1 MFKIALINMPFSVL
15 ELPSIG
21 LTQLKSVVE
30 EKYGEQVSVDM
41 HYINLDFARYLGLQ
55 AHNMIMTGPNMNNTG
70 IRDWFFRQAAFPHIE
85 DNTEEYFRRY
95 FPQASNEVQMYRQ
108 FIRMKRQGLD
118 GFLNNMVTTYKLDE
132 ADIVGFTSM
141 FHQNVASFALARK
154 IKERNPNV
162 ITVIGG
168 ANCESPMGQEIV
180 KNVEQIDF
188 VFSGP
193 GLISFREF
201 VGCCLDNELE
211 KVHRI
216 NGVFSKANCEAPIP
230 QAALGVFKKHNII
243 GDELDL
249 DASVELD
256 YDSFLESIDRHF
268 PKGEVKGV
276 LLFETSRGCWWGEKA
291 HCTFCG
297 LNGMSMKYRS
307 MSSENALKQIQ
318 SLFKYAGRVKQI
330 DCVDNIMPKNYMTEV
345 FPNLNT
351 PPDMSIFYEVKAD
364 LSEEDIR
371 VLAKARVT
379 KIQPGIEALA
389 TSTLKLMKKG
399 TSSFQN
405 LMFLRNC
412 ALYGIRPSWNLLLG
426 FPGEEGEV
434 FQKYVNDLPLFT
446 HLQPPDGTYPV
457 RFDRYSPYFVK
468 AQEYGLDLHPVDY
481 YSLIYPFSKESL
493 ADLAYFFS
501 DHNVNAKYATTMI
514 TWIGKVR
521 AKSEHW
527 NQRWKGTD
535 GKVAPRLY
543 LKKGTEKTTVYDSR
557 NGEAR
562 EHVVDEVTVQVLELL
577 NKPGRI
583 GDLANNFGHIP
594 DFDPAQQLSA
604 LKERGWIF
612 QEHERY
618 LSLVLPREPA
628 AMPAH

>member
-1 MFKIALINMPFSVL
+1 MFKIALINMPFSTL

-30 EKYGEQVSVDM
+30 KEYGEQVSVDM
-41 HYINLDFARYLGLQ
+41 RYVNLDFAQYLGLQ
-55 AHNMIMTGPNMNNTG
+55 AHNMFMTVPYLNNTG
-70 IRDWFFRQAAFPHIE
+70 IRDWFFRQAAFPHLE

-95 FPQASNEVQMYRQ
+95 FPQATSDVQMYRQ
-108 FIRMKRQGLD
+108 FIRLKRQGLN
-118 GFLNNMVTTYKLDE
+118 GFLDNIVKTYKLDE
-132 ADIVGFTSM
+132 ANIVGFTSM
-141 FHQNVASFALARK
+141 FHQSVASFALARR
-154 IKERNPNV
+154 IKERNSNV

-193 GLISFREF
+193 GLLSFKDF
-201 VGCCLDNELE
+201 VACCLENDMA
-211 KVHRI
+211 KAHRI

-230 QAALGVFKKHNII
+230 QGLGEVKKHAII

-249 DASVELD
+249 DASVELN
-256 YDSFLESIDRHF
+256 YDSFLDDIDKHF
-268 PKGEVKGV
+268 PKGDIKGV
-276 LLFETSRGCWWGEKA
+276 LLFETSRGCWWGQKA

-297 LNGMSMKYRS
+297 LNGMSMSYRS

-318 SLFKYAGRVKQI
+318 SLFKYSHRVKQI
-330 DCVDNIMPKNYMTEV
+330 DSVDNIMPKHYLSEV

-351 PPDMSIFYEVKAD
+351 PEGISIFYEVKAD
-364 LSEEDIR
+364 LSEEDIA

-379 KIQPGIEALA
+379 KIQPGVEALS

-399 TSSFQN
+399 TSVFQN
-405 LMFLRNC
+405 LVLLRNC
-412 ALYGIRPSWNLLLG
+412 ALYGINPAWNLLVG
-426 FPGEEGEV
+426 FPGEEGDV
-434 FQKYVNDLPLFT
+434 FRKYVEDLPLLT
-446 HLQPPDGTYPV
+446 HLQPPDGVYPV

-468 AQEYGLDLHPVDY
+468 AKEYGLDLQPVDY

-493 ADLAYFFS
+493 ANLAYFFS
-501 DHNVNAKYATTMI
+501 DHNANAKYATTMI
-514 TWIGKVR
+514 SWIGRIREKT
-521 AKSEHW
+521 EHW
-527 NQRWKGTD
+527 HKRWNRRD
-535 GKVAPRLY
+535 GRVAPALY
-543 LKKGTEKTTVYDSR
+543 LKKGADRKSVYDSR
-557 NGEAR
+557 SGEAR
-562 EHVVDEVTVQVLELL
+562 EHEVDEVTVQVLELL

-583 GDLANNFGHIP
+583 GDLTNNFGHIP
-594 DFDPAQQLSA
+594 DFDPERQLSF

-628 AMPAH
+628 AMYAH

>member
-1 MFKIALINMPFSVL
+1 MFKIALVNMPFSAL

-30 EKYGEQVSVDM
+30 KKYAEQVSVDI
-41 HYINLDFARYLGLQ
+41 HYINLDFARYLGLK
-55 AHNMIMTGPNMNNTG
+55 AHNMIVHVPYLNNTG
-70 IRDWFFRQAAFPHIE
+70 IRDWFFRQAAFPMLA
-85 DNTEEYFRRY
+85 DNTEEYFQRY
-95 FPQASNEVQMYRQ
+95 FPQGNNEVQMYRQ
-108 FIRMKRQGLD
+108 FIRLKRQGLD
-118 GFLNNMVTTYKLDE
+118 GFLDNLITAYKLDE

-141 FHQNVASFALARK
+141 FHQNVASFAMARK
-154 IKERNPNV
+154 VKDRNPNV

-180 KNVEQIDF
+180 KHVEQIDF

-193 GLISFREF
+193 GLISFPEF
-201 VGCCLDNELE
+201 IGCCIEQDWARR
-211 KVHRI
+211 HRI
-216 NGVFSKANCEAPIP
+216 NGVFSKANCAAPIP
-230 QAALGVFKKHNII
+230 QATLGEFKKHSII

-256 YDSFLESIDRHF
+256 YDPFLESLERQF
-268 PKGEVKGV
+268 PNGDVKGV

-307 MSSENALKQIQ
+307 MSSENAVTQIQ
-318 SLFKYAGRVKQI
+318 SLFKYAGRIRQI
-330 DCVDNIMPKNYMTEV
+330 DSVDNIMPKSYLTEV

-351 PPDMSIFYEVKAD
+351 PPELSIFYEVKAD
-364 LSEEDIR
+364 LSEEDIA

-399 TSSFQN
+399 TSSFTN
-405 LMFLRNC
+405 VMLLRNC
-412 ALYGIRPSWNLLLG
+412 ALYGIQPAWNLLVG
-426 FPGEEGEV
+426 FPGEEADV
-434 FQKYVNDLPLFT
+434 FQKYIEDLPLLT
-446 HLQPPDGTYPV
+446 HLQPPDGVYPV

-468 AQEYGLDLHPVDY
+468 AKEYELDLHPVDY
-481 YSLIYPFSKESL
+481 YSLIYPFSKDSL
-493 ADLAYFFS
+493 ANLAYFFS
-501 DHNVNAKYATTMI
+501 DHNVKAKYATTMI
-514 TWIGKVR
+514 TWIGKIR
-521 AKSEHW
+521 EKNEHW
-527 NQRWKGTD
+527 HTRWNGSD
-535 GKVAPRLY
+535 GKLAPRLY
-543 LKKGTEKTTVYDSR
+543 LKKGAEKTTVYDSR

-562 EHVVDEVTVQVLELL
+562 EYAVDETTVQVLGLL

-594 DFDPAQQLSA
+594 DFDPERQLA
-604 LKERGWIF
+604 VLKERGWIF

-628 AMPAH
+628 AMHAH